1 MEVVK
6 MPFNYESLVSN
17 IMQTAPSI
25 LAVAIV
31 EEKNDIVYSTNNWDI
46 REDITHICSSWNSMK
61 APFII
66 VSGVKYT
73 MLECEIDTI
82 VATSILGK
90 GHIVGVKDEVLKI
103 ITYVE
108 PDGDRKAA
116 IVELSR
122 ILRDMSSKEP
132 YMYPNAQFETK
143 YEGSGTIG
151 AEYADYVD
159 PQLKSEIEE
168 FLNWIK
174 NPDGLLGYIN
184 YYFQQ
189 NDAQMISE
197 LAKIYAELIKIV
209 GG

>member
-1 MEVVK
+1 MEAVK
-6 MPFNYESLVSN
+6 MPLDYESLVSN
-17 IMQTAPSI
+17 LMQTTPSI

-31 EEKNDIVYSTNNWDI
+31 EDKNEIVYSTNNWDI
-46 REDITHICSSWNSMK
+46 REDITLICSSWNSMK
-61 APFII
+61 APFIM

-73 MLECEIDTI
+73 MLECEIDSM

-90 GHIVGVKDEVLKI
+90 GHIVGVKDEEWKL

-122 ILRDMSSKEP
+122 ILRTMSFKEP
-132 YMYPNAQFETK
+132 YIDPNAQLETE
-143 YEGSGTIG
+143 YEGSGTLG
-151 AEYADYVD
+151 AEFVN

-174 NPDGLLGYIN
+174 NPDGLIAYIN
-184 YYFQQ
+184 YYSQQ

-197 LAKIYAELIKIV
+197 LAKIYAELIKICGV
-209 GG
+209 